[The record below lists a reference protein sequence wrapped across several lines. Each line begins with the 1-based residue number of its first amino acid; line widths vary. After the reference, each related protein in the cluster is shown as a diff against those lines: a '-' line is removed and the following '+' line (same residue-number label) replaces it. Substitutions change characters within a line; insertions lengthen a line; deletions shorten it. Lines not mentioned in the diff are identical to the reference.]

1 MQDKTKILVIDDE
14 EVVRL
19 SHRRIL
25 AGERFNVETVLDGV
39 EGLQLLERHPVDV
52 VLLDLRMPGMDGIS
66 VLKTIKEKWPE
77 IEVVVITGYP
87 SIETAK
93 QAIQLGAYDY
103 LAKPADPDRIM
114 KVTSGAVEQKKWGM
128 HKEHAPVG
136 IH

>member
-1 MQDKTKILVIDDE
+1 MQDKTKVLVIDDE

-25 AGERFNVETVLDGV
+25 AGERFNVETVLNGV
-39 EGLQLLERHPVDV
+39 EGLELLERQPVDV

-66 VLKTIKEKWPE
+66 VLKAIKEKWPE

-87 SIETAK
+87 SVETAK
-93 QAIQLGAYDY
+93 EAIQLGAYDY
-103 LAKPADPDRIM
+103 LAKPALPDDIM
-114 KVTSGAVEQKKWGM
+114 KVTRGAVMQKKWAI
-128 HKEHAPVG
+128 HKSPNG

>member
-25 AGERFNVETVLDGV
+25 AGERFNVETVLNGI
-39 EGLQLLERHPVDV
+39 EGLELLEQHPVDV

-87 SIETAK
+87 SLETAK
-93 QAIQLGAYDY
+93 EAMQLGAYDY
-103 LAKPADPDRIM
+103 LAKPALPDDIM
-114 KVTSGAVEQKKWGM
+114 KVTSGAVMQKKWGI
-128 HKEHAPVG
+128 HRSPVG